1 MPPVPP
7 ELLEEALVEDEVDD
21 ELLDDPQLDGSGA
34 AWHLQVSTLHHQ
46 PP

>member
-7 ELLEEALVEDEVDD
+7 ELDDEEL
-21 ELLDDPQLDGSGA
+21 ELLDDVEPPQLDGSGGT
-34 AWHLQVSTLHHQ
+34 WHLHVSTLHHQ